1 MKFGMCAPLPDL
13 EKALAAGADY
23 IEVNNARLVEMSD
36 EDFEKHLAIAKQHPG
51 SVLASNG
58 FFLPEITL
66 TGEHQSP
73 DIRSFIETS
82 ISRLARL
89 GVETIVFGSGKARN
103 CPEGFPM
110 EKALEQVAEV
120 TAMIADIG
128 KPYGMVSIV
137 EPLYKKECNVINKVA
152 ASCAAAKAANRE
164 NCKGLVDLFH
174 FMNEAERLS
183 ELLPLVPQLGHVHI
197 CSSARKMPY
206 ADDCTNYKAF
216 LDTLREGGYDG
227 KISFEGAIPKDWD
240 LVAGYF
246 RFIRSL

>member
-1 MKFGMCAPLPDL
+1 MKFGMCAPLANL
-13 EKALAAGADY
+13 ERALEAGADY
-23 IEVNNARLVEMSD
+23 IEVNNARLTEMSD
-36 EDFEKHLAIAKQHPG
+36 EEFEKHLAVAQKHPG

-66 TGEHQSP
+66 TGENQSP
-73 DIRSFIETS
+73 DIRSFIEKS
-82 ISRLARL
+82 LDRLARL

-103 CPEGFPM
+103 CPM

-120 TAMIADIG
+120 SAMIADIG

-137 EPLYKKECNVINKVA
+137 EPLYKKECNVINTVA
-152 ASCAAAKAANRE
+152 ESCSTARAANRE

-183 ELLPLVPQLGHVHI
+183 DLLPLVPELGHVHI

-206 ADDCTNYKAF
+206 YDDCTNYKAF
-216 LDTLREGGYDG
+216 LDTLREGGYDA
-227 KISFEGAIPKDWD
+227 KISCEGAIP
-240 LVAGYF
+240 
-246 RFIRSL
+246 

>member
-1 MKFGMCAPLPDL
+1 MKFGICAPLADL
-13 EKALAAGADY
+13 EDALAAGADY
-23 IEVNNARLVEMSD
+23 IEVNNARVSEMSD
-36 EDFEKHLAIAKQHPG
+36 EEFEKHLAVAQKHPG

-66 TGEHQSP
+66 TGENPSP
-73 DIRSFIETS
+73 EIRSFIEKS
-82 ISRLARL
+82 IDRLSRL

-103 CPEGFPM
+103 CPEGFPR
-110 EKALEQVAEV
+110 ERALEQVAEV

-152 ASCAAAKAANRE
+152 ESCNTARAAKRE

-174 FMNEAERLS
+174 FMNESERLS
-183 ELLPLVPQLGHVHI
+183 ELLPLVPELGHVHI

-227 KISFEGAIPKDWD
+227 KISFEGTVPKDWN

-246 RFIRSL
+246 KFIRSL

>member
-1 MKFGMCAPLPDL
+1 MKFGMCAPLANL
-13 EKALAAGADY
+13 ERALEAGADY
-23 IEVNNARLVEMSD
+23 IEVNNAKLWEMSD
-36 EDFEKHLAIAKQHPG
+36 EEFEKHLAIVKKHPG

-66 TGEHQSP
+66 TGENQSSE
-73 DIRSFIETS
+73 IRPFIEKS
-82 ISRLARL
+82 LDRLARL

-110 EKALEQVAEV
+110 ERALEQVAEV
-120 TAMIADIG
+120 TAIIADIG

-137 EPLYKKECNVINKVA
+137 EPLFKKECNIINKVA
-152 ASCAAAKAANRE
+152 ESCSVAKAAKRE

-174 FMNEAERLS
+174 FMNESERLS
-183 ELLPLVPQLGHVHI
+183 ELLLLVPELGHVHI

-206 ADDCTNYKAF
+206 SDDCTDYKAF

-227 KISFEGAIPKDWD
+227 KISFEGAIPKDWG
-240 LVAGYF
+240 LVAEYF